1 MTFLRSDA
9 ARSTWRAI
17 LAVALAATP
26 VLAQNVQNGRA
37 MSTDEMIRSEA
48 FVRPPDPLT
57 SAVLAPRH
65 LNVSVNNLSVDRMW
79 FLNEIGDGPVT
90 MDVFSKPFHE
100 LGGLFIDFR
109 ANRNRNLT
117 IRNNVSLQLVS
128 ATNGHQVT
136 VQVPAG
142 ARISNASWS
151 PDGKAVAYFVHTPD
165 ATHIYV
171 ADLAGKSTQIT
182 RTPVLATL
190 VTSFDWSANGAQIT
204 TVVIPANRPAQPVAP
219 AVPQGPRV
227 KLAEESDKNRLR
239 TYQSLMATP
248 HDQAL
253 LEWHTTGQ
261 VAFIDVRTRA
271 VKNVGQPAMIRE
283 IDPSPDGK
291 YLRVTRM
298 VKPFSYVVPV
308 SSFGSVQE
316 IWDAEGKVVAKIVD
330 TPLNLGVDT
339 ARAVAAPGAAG
350 GQEQSGK
357 REVTWRPDGQGLTY
371 LEQDPPPRRDSTRAA
386 DDTTGQPRRR
396 DRVMHWVPPFGASDV
411 KPLYESNTRIATHRY
426 SSDLKT
432 LFLSERQG
440 QQTHEYAV
448 ILSEPTRRYT
458 LARNRADDVYNNPGS
473 LVMKRGTL
481 GGGGGFGGGGFRF
494 GGGGGGNKEVQVSA
508 DGESAYLYGT
518 QYDRNPLEVGPKTF
532 IDKVNIKS
540 GAKTRVYESDN
551 NNVFERVVAFHDL
564 DSKTLIVSRES
575 EREIPQAFY
584 RNGDQTTQITQNI
597 DYTPD
602 LTKAPRESFIVER
615 PDGFK
620 FKVNVSLP
628 PDYQKGTRLP
638 AMFWFYPREFAG
650 QEEYDRGARTF
661 NKNQFPNFGAR
672 SMQFLVRLGYAV
684 VEPDA
689 PIVGNAGQ
697 QNNNYENDLR
707 NNLSA
712 VIDEVD
718 RRGLVDRTRIGI
730 GGHSYGAFSTV
741 NAMVHTPFFKAG
753 IAGDGNYNRTLTPLD
768 FQSERRSFWDAKD
781 TYLHMSPLL
790 FANNLTGALLLYHGM
805 HDQNVGTELSNS
817 PRLFHALNGLGKTT
831 SMYLYPFE
839 DHGPATKE
847 TTLDL
852 WGRWSAWLDKYVKN
866 PPKKDPKTVS

>member
-1 MTFLRSDA
+1 MTVLSPRTARA
-9 ARSTWRAI
+9 A
-17 LAVALAATP
+17 LCVLAAL
-26 VLAQNVQNGRA
+26 VLATLPVFAQNTTGGR
-37 MSTDEMIRSEA
+37 MSNDEVIKSEL
-48 FVRPPDPLT
+48 FVRPPDPVG

-65 LNVSVNNLSVDRMW
+65 LNVSVSNLSADRMW
-79 FLNEIGDGPVT
+79 FINEIGDGPVT

-109 ANRNRNLT
+109 ANRNRTLT
-117 IRNNVSLQLVS
+117 IRNNVSLQLIS
-128 ATNGHQVT
+128 ATNGNKVT

-171 ADLAGKSTQIT
+171 SDLAGKSTQVT
-182 RTPVLATL
+182 KTPVLATL
-190 VTSFDWSANGAQIT
+190 VTSFDWTTNGGQIA
-204 TVVIPANRPAQPVAP
+204 TVIIPANRAAAP
-219 AVPQGPRV
+219 TPPLVPQGPRV

-253 LEWHTTGQ
+253 LEWHATGQ
-261 VAFIDVRTRA
+261 VVLIDVKTKA
-271 VKNVGQPAMIRE
+271 VKTVGQPTMVRE

-291 YLRVTRM
+291 FLRVTRM

-316 IWDAEGKVVAKIVD
+316 IWDTDGKVLATVQTD
-330 TPLNLGVDT
+330 PLNLGVDT

-350 GQEQSGK
+350 GEPQGK
-357 REVTWRPDGQGLTY
+357 REITWRPDNQGLTY
-371 LEQDPPPRRDSTRAA
+371 LEQDPPARRDSTRAA

-396 DRVMHWVPPFGASDV
+396 DRVMAWSPPFGSGDV
-411 KPLYESNTRIATHRY
+411 KTLFESNTRITTHRY
-426 SSDLKT
+426 SPDVKT
-432 LFLSERQG
+432 LFLSERAG

-448 ILSEPTRRYT
+448 ILSEPTKRYT
-458 LARNRADDVYNNPGS
+458 LARYRVDDVYTNPGA
-473 LVMKRGTL
+473 LVMARGTL
-481 GGGGGFGGGGFRF
+481 GGGGGFGGGGGGF
-494 GGGGGGNKEVQVSA
+494 GAANTGNKEVQLSK
-508 DGESAYLYGT
+508 DGESVYLYGT
-518 QYDRNPLEVGPKTF
+518 KYDKNPLDNGPKTF
-532 IDKVNIKS
+532 IDKVNIKT
-540 GAKTRVYESDN
+540 GAKNRVYESEN

-564 DSKTLIVSRES
+564 DTKHLIVSRES
-575 EREIPQAFY
+575 ETAIAQVFY
-584 RNGDQTTQITQNI
+584 RNGDQLTQITQNT

-602 LTKAPRESFIVER
+602 LTKAPKESFIVER

-628 PDYQKGTRLP
+628 PDYVKGTKLP

-661 NKNQFPNFGAR
+661 NKNAFPNFNTR

-697 QNNNYENDLR
+697 WNNNYENDLR

-718 RRGLVDRTRIGI
+718 RRGLVDRTRIAI

-768 FQSERRSFWDAKD
+768 FQSERRMFWEAKD
-781 TYLHMSPLL
+781 SYLAMSPLL

-805 HDQNVGTELSNS
+805 GDQNVGTELSNS

-847 TTLDL
+847 TLLDL

-866 PPKKDPKTVS
+866 PKKEKTVS

>member
-1 MTFLRSDA
+1 MTVLRPRTA
-9 ARSTWRAI
+9 RAI
-17 LAVALAATP
+17 LCALTAVVLLALP
-26 VLAQNVQNGRA
+26 VFAQNAAGGR
-37 MSTDEMIRSEA
+37 MSNDEVIKSEL
-48 FVRPPDPLT
+48 FVRPPDPVS

-65 LNVSVNNLSVDRMW
+65 LNVSVNNLSADRMW
-79 FLNEIGDGPVT
+79 FINEIGDGPVT

-109 ANRNRNLT
+109 ANRNRTLT
-117 IRNNVSLQLVS
+117 IRNNVSLQLIS
-128 ATNGHQVT
+128 ATNGNKVN

-142 ARISNASWS
+142 ARISNATWS
-151 PDGKAVAYFVHTPD
+151 PDGKAVAFFVHTPD

-171 ADLAGKSTQIT
+171 SDLAGKAMQVTK
-182 RTPVLATL
+182 TPVLATL
-190 VTSFDWSANGAQIT
+190 VTSFDWTANGGQIA
-204 TVVIPANRPAQPVAP
+204 TVIIPANRGAMPTPP

-227 KLAEESDKNRLR
+227 KLAEENDKNRLR

-248 HDQAL
+248 YDQSL
-253 LEWHTTGQ
+253 LEWDVTGQ
-261 VAFIDVRTRA
+261 VVLIDVKTKT
-271 VKNVGQPAMIRE
+271 VKTVGQPTMVRE

-291 YLRVTRM
+291 FLRVTRM

-308 SSFGSVQE
+308 SSFGTVQE
-316 IWDAEGKVVAKIVD
+316 IWDTDGKVLATVQTD
-330 TPLNLGVDT
+330 PLNLGVDT
-339 ARAVAAPGAAG
+339 ARAVAAPGAG
-350 GQEQSGK
+350 GGEPQGK
-357 REVTWRPDGQGLTY
+357 REITWRPDNQGLTY
-371 LEQDPPPRRDSTRAA
+371 LEQDPPARRDSTRAA

-396 DRVMHWVPPFGASDV
+396 DRVISWAPPFGSGD
-411 KPLYESNTRIATHRY
+411 KTTLYESNTRITTHRY
-426 SSDLKT
+426 SPDLKT
-432 LFLSERQG
+432 LFLSERAG
-440 QQTHEYAV
+440 PTTHEYAV
-448 ILSEPTRRYT
+448 ILSEPTKRYT
-458 LARNRADDVYNNPGS
+458 LARYRAEDVYANPGA
-473 LVMKRGTL
+473 LIMKRGTL
-481 GGGGGFGGGGFRF
+481 GGGGGFGGGF
-494 GGGGGGNKEVQVSA
+494 GGFGGANLANREVQLSP
-508 DGESAYLYGT
+508 DGESVYLYGIK
-518 QYDRNPLEVGPKTF
+518 YDKNPLENGPKSF
-532 IDKVNIKS
+532 VDKVNIKT
-540 GAKTRVYESDN
+540 GAKNRIYESEN
-551 NNVFERVVAFHDL
+551 NNVYERVVAFHDL
-564 DSKTLIVSRES
+564 EAKHLIVSRES
-575 EREIPQAFY
+575 ETAIAQAFY
-584 RNGDQTTQITQNI
+584 RNGDQLTQITQNT

-602 LTKAPRESFIVER
+602 LTKAPKESFIVER

-628 PDYQKGTRLP
+628 PDYVKGTKLP

-661 NKNQFPNFGAR
+661 NKNAFPNFNTR

-689 PIVGNAGQ
+689 PIVGTAGQ
-697 QNNNYENDLR
+697 WNNNYENDLR

-718 RRGLVDRTRIGI
+718 RRGLVDRTRIAI

-781 TYLHMSPLL
+781 SYLAMSPLL
-790 FANNLTGALLLYHGM
+790 FANNLTGALLMYHGM
-805 HDQNVGTELSNS
+805 GDQNVGTELSNS

-847 TTLDL
+847 TLLDL
-852 WGRWSAWLDKYVKN
+852 WARWSAWLDKYVKN
-866 PPKKDPKTVS
+866 PKKEKTVS

>member
-1 MTFLRSDA
+1 MTFLRPRSALSSWRALAALMLASSPGVAQNAAA
-9 ARSTWRAI
+9 ARS
-17 LAVALAATP
+17 LS
-26 VLAQNVQNGRA
+26 N
-37 MSTDEMIRSEA
+37 DEMLRTET
-48 FVRPPDPLT
+48 FVRPPDPLS

-65 LNVSVNNLSVDRMW
+65 LNVSVNNLSNDRLW
-79 FLNEIGDGPVT
+79 FVNEIGDGPVT

-100 LGGLFIDFR
+100 LGGLFVDFR
-109 ANRNRNLT
+109 ANRNRTLT
-117 IRNNVSLQLVS
+117 IRNGVGLQLVS
-128 ATNGHQVT
+128 ATTGNKVP

-142 ARISNASWS
+142 SRVSNATWS
-151 PDGKAVAYFVHTPD
+151 PDGRMVAFYVHTPD

-171 ADLAGKSTQIT
+171 SDLNGKATQLT

-190 VTSFDWSANGAQIT
+190 ATTFDWASNGHIA
-204 TVVIPANRPAQPVAP
+204 TVLIPTARAPMPVAP

-253 LEWHTTGQ
+253 LEWHATGQ
-261 VAFIDVRTRA
+261 VALIDVKTRA
-271 VKNVGQPAMIRE
+271 VKAVGQPTMVRE
-283 IDPSPDGK
+283 VDPSPDGK
-291 YLRVTRM
+291 FLRIRRM

-308 SSFGSVQE
+308 SNFGTVQE
-316 IWDAEGKVVAKIVD
+316 IWSADGQVLGKLQED
-330 TPLNLGVDT
+330 PLNLGVDT
-339 ARAVAAPGAAG
+339 ARAVTAPGA
-350 GQEQSGK
+350 EQAAQVGK
-357 REVTWRPDGQGLTY
+357 RELTWRPDGQGVTY
-371 LEQDPPPRRDSTRAA
+371 LEMEAARRDTTRAA
-386 DDTTGQPRRR
+386 DDTSSQPRRR
-396 DRVMHWVPPFGASDV
+396 DRVMQWSAPFDNASV
-411 KPLYESNTRIATHRY
+411 KTLYESNTRITTHRY
-426 SSDLKT
+426 SRDLTT
-432 LFLSERQG
+432 LFLSERAG
-440 QQTHEYAV
+440 QQIHEYAV
-448 ILSEPTRRYT
+448 ILSEPTKRYT
-458 LARNRADDVYNNPGS
+458 LARYRADDVYANPGT
-473 LVMKRGTL
+473 LVMARGTL
-481 GGGGGFGGGGFRF
+481 GGGGGFGGGFGGF
-494 GGGGGGNKEVQVSA
+494 GGGNLANREVQISA
-508 DGESAYLYGT
+508 DGEHVYFYGT
-518 QYDRNPLEVGPKTF
+518 KYDKNPLDVGPKSF
-532 IDKVNIKS
+532 IDKANIKTA
-540 GAKTRVYESDN
+540 AKTRVYESEN
-551 NNVFERVVAFHDL
+551 TGVYERVVAFHDIEG
-564 DSKTLIVSRES
+564 KRLIVSRES
-575 EREIPQAFY
+575 ERDVPQAFF
-584 RNGDQTTQITQNI
+584 RNGDQLTQITQNT

-602 LTKAPRESFIVER
+602 LTKAPKESFIVER

-620 FKVNVSLP
+620 FKVNVTLP
-628 PDYQKGTRLP
+628 PGYQKGTRLP

-650 QEEYDRGARTF
+650 QEEYDRGARTY
-661 NKNQFPNFGAR
+661 NKNQFPNFNAR
-672 SMQFLVRLGYAV
+672 SMQFLARLGYAV

-689 PIVGNAGQ
+689 PIVGTTGQ

-847 TTLDL
+847 TLLDL

-866 PPKKDPKTVS
+866 PVKKDKTVS